1 MESHASYAEACN
13 KKMKMVIMKV
23 IVLVRVIVM
32 RLFRHPP
39 PPPGVFFIFF
49 EREEVNFN
57 YLPQREGSMV
67 QGQVFLKGGGWHF
80 SYLIF

>member
-1 MESHASYAEACN
+1 MQPHASYAEACN

-23 IVLVRVIVM
+23 IVLLRVIVM
-32 RLFRHPP
+32 RLFRHPCYP
-39 PPPGVFFIFF
+39 PPPIFF

>member
-1 MESHASYAEACN
+1 MQSHASYAEACN

-39 PPPGVFFIFF
+39 PPTPPPPIFPSTLKNNDQADMQFFH
-49 EREEVNFN
+49 
-57 YLPQREGSMV
+57 QT
-67 QGQVFLKGGGWHF
+67 
-80 SYLIF
+80 